1 MALNLYEAARISRNN
16 FSKGILLGIATMN
29 EVMSMFP
36 WVTVSGSADSYTRE
50 GTLAD
55 VEFVSPTHTSLTES
69 STTFDRVVV
78 PFRLIDSDV
87 DVYNYTSNQDDPNG
101 DPKALQLAGK
111 LKSLGRKLQQKMI
124 TGGWGTGFVVS
135 GAAASPGLAVDA
147 VTQGPGLDSNLFGPG
162 ALKYTHS
169 TTSWQFRAPGDR
181 TFGAAVVAASDGAF
195 TLFSDNP
202 SKYIV
207 VTLDVSDA
215 TADGECS
222 INFTSSTNEPD
233 GLLKLIPPSQVIPS
247 TGANGDAL
255 SFEVLDRLLL
265 EKVKTNN
272 NLVFFMN
279 ASMKRK
285 YLSLAR
291 ANSGGTTPDMYAIPW
306 MGMDGTIGTRKVP
319 MYNGIPILQIDDIPS
334 NETKGGSGATLSSVF
349 LADLVPREGFWGM
362 AQQSQ
367 PIESDLNPYRT
378 RLMGVKVYDVGQL
391 ENKAASRTRVEW
403 FGAFGLGS
411 TLSAA
416 RASEL
421 VTT

>member
-16 FSKGILLGIATMN
+16 YNKGILLGIATMN
-29 EVMSMFP
+29 EVMSLFP

-69 STTFDRVVV
+69 STTFDRVTV

-87 DVYNYTSNQDDPNG
+87 DLYNYTSNQDDPNG
-101 DPKALQLAGK
+101 DPQAIQLAGK
-111 LKSLGRKLQQKMI
+111 LKSLGRKLQQKMV

-135 GAAASPGLAVDA
+135 GAGVSPGAAVSA
-147 VTQGPGLDSNLFGPG
+147 VTQGPHLDTNLLGPG
-162 ALKYTHS
+162 ALKYTHAGQG
-169 TTSWQFRAPGDR
+169 WQFRGPGDR
-181 TFGAAVVAASDGAF
+181 AFGPVVAATTNGAY

-207 VTLDVSDA
+207 VTITVASA

-222 INFTSSTNEPD
+222 IVFTSSTNEPD
-233 GLLKLIPPSQVIPS
+233 GLLKLIPPSQVINAQ
-247 TGANGDAL
+247 GANGDAL
-255 SFEVLDRLLL
+255 SFDVLDQLIL
-265 EKVKTNN
+265 EKVKTNG
-272 NLVFFMN
+272 NLAFFMN
-279 ASMKRK
+279 ATMKRK

-291 ANSGGTTPDMYAIPW
+291 AQAGGNTSEMFAIPW
-306 MGMDGTIGTRKVP
+306 MGMDGQVGQRRVP

-334 NETKGGSGATLSSVF
+334 NEAKGGSANLSSVF
-349 LADLVPREGFWGM
+349 LADLTPRSGFWGM
-362 AQQSQ
+362 AQQSA
-367 PIESDLNPYRT
+367 PIESDLNPYKT
-378 RLMGVKVYDVGQL
+378 RLLGVKVYNVGQL
-391 ENKAASRTRVEW
+391 ENKAANRTRVEW

-416 RASEL
+416 RAAQL
-421 VTT
+421 TTT